1 MHPTK
6 SAAAVIFKLAIV
18 IERQQKIFNGWP
30 STRWELTTVLSDP
43 DGPASLEGPLPIHES
58 DNVSQYMWKGLQLRL
73 YLDAAE
79 GYWYNFLSEVPF
91 AFVIFEMDADDDTA
105 PTPIL
110 VTASQDEA
118 GAHLE
123 TDYLVLS
130 AAFPTDVR
138 NRIEEFIVN
147 NFVPQTKKKRK
158 RKNWFEEANQ
168 PRQRPGNQ
176 TRT

>member
-6 SAAAVIFKLAIV
+6 SAAAVIFNLSIV
-18 IERQQKIFNGWP
+18 IERQDKIFNGWP
-30 STRWELTTVLSDP
+30 TTQWNLTTILSDP
-43 DGPASLEGPLPIHES
+43 DGPASLEGPFPIHES
-58 DNVSQYMWKGLQLRL
+58 DSVSQYMWKGLQLRL

-79 GYWYNFLSEVPF
+79 GYWYNFLSEIPY
-91 AFVIFEMDADDDTA
+91 AFVIFEMDAVDDDTV
-105 PTPIL
+105 PIPIL
-110 VTASQDEA
+110 ITASQDEA

-138 NRIEEFIVN
+138 DKIEEFIIN
-147 NFVPQTKKKRK
+147 NYIPQTKKKRK

-168 PRQRPGNQ
+168 PRSKTEN
-176 TRT
+176 